1 MSSLA
6 KGLTLGD
13 IFMHAT
19 DDTNNEEFLKRHT
32 VDRKPTNYHQN
43 VDNDDRVN
51 KDSTVTV

>member
-13 IFMHAT
+13 IFMLT
-19 DDTNNEEFLKRHT
+19 PEDTNNEEFLKRHT
-32 VDRKPTNYHQN
+32 VDRKLTNYHQN